1 MKLFK
6 IFIKNNLNYFINN
19 SITDSAIL
27 NLGKFIGTGMACSG
41 LIGAGAGVGVVWGS
55 YLIACS
61 QNPEVGPKNFKFAI
75 LGFAL
80 TEAVGLLALMIAFMI
95 FFS

>member
-1 MKLFK
+1 MLKNLISFNLLNYSEETEAIMKL
-6 IFIKNNLNYFINN
+6 
-19 SITDSAIL
+19 
-27 NLGKFIGTGMACSG
+27 GKLVGTGMACSG
-41 LIGAGAGVGVVWGS
+41 SIGAGAGVGVVWGC
-55 YLIACS
+55 YLISCT